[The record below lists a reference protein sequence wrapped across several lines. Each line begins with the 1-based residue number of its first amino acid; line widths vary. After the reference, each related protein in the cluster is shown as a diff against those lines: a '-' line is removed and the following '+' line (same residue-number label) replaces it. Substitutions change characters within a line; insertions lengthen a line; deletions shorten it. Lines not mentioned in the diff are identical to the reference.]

1 MKSFSFIL
9 LPLTL
14 VSCSVL
20 VGQVKPVEEKS
31 ANSSTGSGVLERR
44 GWKQLDLTAESDG
57 KSDAPDSP
65 DAVWQSPK
73 TSAVISLNSVC
84 RKDKRQSSD
93 PKQVTGV
100 LLSQWDNLQPEQE
113 RALTVG
119 GLPAHETIASGDY
132 LSSHRKFAILV
143 VKSPACTYDMI
154 FVSPPE
160 TFEQELSVFQEFRDS
175 LFLK

>member
-1 MKSFSFIL
+1 
-9 LPLTL
+9 
-14 VSCSVL
+14 
-20 VGQVKPVEEKS
+20 VKPVEEKS

-44 GWKQLDLTAESDG
+44 GWRQLDLSAESG
-57 KSDAPDSP
+57 TKTESSDSP
-65 DAVWQSPK
+65 DAAWQSPK

-84 RKDKRQSSD
+84 RKGKKQNSD
-93 PKQVTGV
+93 LKQVTGV
-100 LLSQWDNLQPEQE
+100 LLSQWDNLQPEKE

-119 GLPAHETIASGDY
+119 GLPAHETVASGDY
-132 LSSHRKFAILV
+132 LSSHRKFVILV
-143 VKSPACTYDMI
+143 VKSPACIYDLI